1 MNFVDIILGIILLYA
16 IFKGL
21 RNGFFVELAS
31 LFSLLLGIYLSIK
44 FSDFTAD
51 FIRKNLSFDSEYLEI
66 IAFLVTF
73 VLVVIA
79 VTLLAKVFTKIVD
92 FASLGWINRLFGA
105 VFGLLKMIF
114 ILSISIHF
122 FQKIN
127 TNNAFI
133 SEEKTNQSILYNP
146 IIEVSKF
153 VFPIISDWFDIFK
166 EENTENH
173 IENQPSL
180 DEIP

>member
-1 MNFVDIILGIILLYA
+1 MSANFVDIILGIILLYA
-16 IFKGL
+16 IFKGF

-31 LFSLLLGIYLSIK
+31 LVSLLLGVYLSIE

-51 FIRKNLSFDSEYLEI
+51 FIRKSLSFDSEYLEI

-79 VTLLAKVFTKIVD
+79 VILLAKVFTKIVD

-114 ILSISIHF
+114 ILSVSIHF

-127 TNNAFI
+127 TNGIFV
-133 SEEKTNQSILYNP
+133 SEEKTNQSLLYNP
-146 IIEVSKF
+146 IVEISIF
-153 VFPIISDWFDIFK
+153 IFPIVEQWFYETV
-166 EENTENH
+166 EE
-173 IENQPSL
+173 I
-180 DEIP
+180 

>member
-1 MNFVDIILGIILLYA
+1 MSVNFVDIILGIILLYA
-16 IFKGL
+16 IFKGF

-31 LFSLLLGIYLSIK
+31 LVSLLLGVYLSIE

-66 IAFLVTF
+66 IAFFVTF

-92 FASLGWINRLFGA
+92 FASFGWINRLFGA

-114 ILSISIHF
+114 ILSVSMHF

-127 TNNAFI
+127 INEVFI
-133 SEEKTNQSILYNP
+133 SKEKTNQSLLYNP
-146 IIEVSKF
+146 IVEISIF
-153 VFPIISDWFDIFK
+153 VFPIVEQWFDK
-166 EENTENH
+166 TVEEQE
-173 IENQPSL
+173 
-180 DEIP
+180 EI